1 MSDKITGSCLCNAV
15 KYIVNGSIKAVANC
29 HCNTC
34 QKLTGGVFG
43 TIAVIDENDF
53 EIIEGQDTLTTYQ
66 VSDKATKY
74 FCRTCGTPI
83 FNIHKKYPG
92 NYMTQV
98 GSFDDPSLA
107 TPAINIFCESMLPW
121 VKSIADLKC
130 FEREPTK

>member
-53 EIIEGQDTLTTYQ
+53 EIIEG
-66 VSDKATKY
+66 
-74 FCRTCGTPI
+74 
-83 FNIHKKYPG
+83 
-92 NYMTQV
+92 
-98 GSFDDPSLA
+98 
-107 TPAINIFCESMLPW
+107 
-121 VKSIADLKC
+121 
-130 FEREPTK
+130 